1 MKKSRLSKAPSADDA
16 KPETCEISPNEGESQ
31 ASALARFAL
40 SATAANA
47 MTAARFAAGDFGKLD
62 LTESIIAVRQK
73 AEAVKANDLS
83 DIEATLTAQA
93 VALDAM
99 FNELARRATVNM
111 GEYLTAT
118 ETYLRLALRA
128 QGQCRATL
136 ETLAEIKNPR
146 PLAFVKQANIA
157 QGPQQINNG
166 VSPAAASRARARSV
180 NQSNELLESNHG
192 QRLDIGTSSTSG
204 AANRE
209 LAPLGEI
216 NGATDPI
223 GQGQERSQQ
232 LQARTALSGN
242 D

>member
-1 MKKSRLSKAPSADDA
+1 MTKRTPKVKKSPSTATNRDDA
-16 KPETCEISPNEGESQ
+16 KPETCEISPTGGESR

-47 MTAARFAAGDFGKLD
+47 MTAVRFATGNFGKLD
-62 LTESIIAVRQK
+62 LTESILAVRQK

-83 DIEATLTAQA
+83 DIETTLTAQA

-99 FNELARRATVNM
+99 FNELARRATINM

-146 PLAFVKQANIA
+146 PVAFVKQANIA
-157 QGPQQINNG
+157 AAQQINNG
-166 VSPAAASRARARSV
+166 VQPVEGSRAHGKSLS
-180 NQSNELLESNHG
+180 QSIELLELRHG
-192 QRLDIGTSSTSG
+192 QRLDIGAPSATG
-204 AANRE
+204 ADNQE
-209 LAPLGEI
+209 LAPLGKI
-216 NGATDPI
+216 DGATERC
-223 GQGQERSQQ
+223 GQSQER
-232 LQARTALSGN
+232 G
-242 D
+242 

>member
-1 MKKSRLSKAPSADDA
+1 MSKRTKAQKSPPSTAASLATTTDDVKPNVMEIPIKEDESK
-16 KPETCEISPNEGESQ
+16 
-31 ASALARFAL
+31 ASALARFAM
-40 SATAANA
+40 SATAASA
-47 MTAARFAAGDFGKLD
+47 ITAKNFASGNFGQLD
-62 LTESIIAVRQK
+62 LTESIVAVRQR
-73 AEAVKANDLS
+73 ADTVKANDLS

-99 FNELARRATVNM
+99 FNELARRAAANL

-180 NQSNELLESNHG
+180 NQSNELLESNRG
-192 QRLDIGTSSTSG
+192 QRLDIGTSSASG

-209 LAPLGEI
+209 LAPLGKI
-216 NGATDPI
+216 D
-223 GQGQERSQQ
+223 RS
-232 LQARTALSGN
+232 TE
-242 D
+242 